1 MRSDNLFFM
10 KAFFTIL
17 PVVFFMA
24 CAEQGEDGTNSTFD
38 GTGSSDQYAAGEK
51 VYMGSCVACHQKNG
65 EGLVGAF
72 PPLAHS
78 DYLLADKYRAI
89 TVVANGMSGE
99 ITVNGEIYNENMAS
113 QGLSDEQVKDVVN
126 YILNSWGNSGGEVT
140 DADVASA
147 LGR

>member
-1 MRSDNLFFM
+1 M

-17 PVVFFMA
+17 PVLLLVA
-24 CAEQGEDGTNSTFD
+24 CTGQGEEGTGNSYDGT
-38 GTGSSDQYAAGEK
+38 SSSNQYAAGEK

-65 EGLVGAF
+65 EGLAGAF
-72 PPLAHS
+72 PPLANS
-78 DYLLADKYRAI
+78 DYLLADKHRAI

-99 ITVNGEIYNENMAS
+99 ITVNGEVYNENMAS

-140 DADVASA
+140 EADVASA